1 MARLTIDTGTLGNT
15 ATGDTLRG
23 AFTKVNTNFEELFA
37 NVTAKTPATTG
48 ATGDVAGQIAYD
60 STNLYV
66 CVGNYDG
73 VTVIWKKLVLQAI

>member
-1 MARLTIDTGTLGNT
+1 MARLTIDTGTAGNT
-15 ATGDTLRG
+15 ATGDSLRG
-23 AFTKVNTNFEELFA
+23 AFTKVNANFEELFA
-37 NVTAKTPATTG
+37 NVTAKTPAAIG

-73 VTVIWKKLVLQAI
+73 STVIWKQLVLQAI